1 MTSSSRRHDTLRL
14 WQHDARAAGEPLGEH
29 IARRLVADA
38 SLLPAVARAAGLEAL
53 APASLV
59 AATDFAHLPLS
70 DAVRHRVLPVHVDG
84 MRYVVLEDPF
94 DLAVRS
100 WCVAHRAASRMR
112 AAMTMPGVVMRTLE
126 DAERHERVLDTTGV
140 GDDAGGTA
148 RRVTEISRT
157 SIDGQSDAVVRLVDA
172 ALLDALRA
180 RASDIHVE
188 TAADGLAIRYRIDGV
203 LHLAG
208 RWPGQD
214 DAGQAISRLKVLAG
228 LDIGERR
235 VPQDGRF
242 RARIEGGD
250 VDFRVS
256 VMPSIHGE
264 DAVLRILDKRHRNAA
279 RSFTTL
285 GLDTRTVA
293 GIRAAL
299 AEPHGMLLV
308 TGPTGSGKSTT
319 LHTALAESDSGER
332 KLITIEDPIEYELPG
347 VLQIPVNEKKGL
359 TFARGLRSILRHDP
373 DTILV
378 GEIRD
383 GETATIAVQAALTGH
398 LVLSSLHANSAF
410 GVLERLLHMGLDP
423 VSVTEALRAI
433 VAQRLVRRVCE
444 ACAVHDAPPRD
455 ATAAMRLDAA
465 SIRHGRWRRGVGCE
479 ACRDTGYAGRIAVA
493 EWLKID
499 DAIAAALRHRA
510 PATELR
516 RIAREGGHVFMNDA
530 AVAAARAGATTLQE
544 VIRVFGIS

>member
-264 DAVLRILDKRHRNAA
+264 DAVLRAGLQADLKPFHPSIIVARASEPPQGKFLKFLRENADA
-279 RSFTTL
+279 EFCLLHVQGFAMFSVIEKSSGRWIGQTGPWKPEGWPGNEVGWAFHPSSWGNGYATEA
-285 GLDTRTVA
+285 TVA
-293 GIRAAL
+293 AVDWAFANLDWSEMIHCIAPANHASQAL
-299 AEPHGMLLV
+299 AQRIGSYKR
-308 TGPTGSGKSTT
+308 GPG
-319 LHTALAESDSGER
+319 R
-332 KLITIEDPIEYELPG
+332 LP
-347 VLQIPVNEKKGL
+347 PPFE
-359 TFARGLRSILRHDP
+359 
-373 DTILV
+373 
-378 GEIRD
+378 
-383 GETATIAVQAALTGH
+383 
-398 LVLSSLHANSAF
+398 
-410 GVLERLLHMGLDP
+410 
-423 VSVTEALRAI
+423 
-433 VAQRLVRRVCE
+433 
-444 ACAVHDAPPRD
+444 DAPVEIWTQTRE
-455 ATAAMRLDAA
+455 AWLA
-465 SIRHGRWRRGVGCE
+465 RRSE
-479 ACRDTGYAGRIAVA
+479 
-493 EWLKID
+493 
-499 DAIAAALRHRA
+499 
-510 PATELR
+510 
-516 RIAREGGHVFMNDA
+516 
-530 AVAAARAGATTLQE
+530 ARA
-544 VIRVFGIS
+544 

>member
-1 MTSSSRRHDTLRL
+1 
-14 WQHDARAAGEPLGEH
+14 
-29 IARRLVADA
+29 
-38 SLLPAVARAAGLEAL
+38 
-53 APASLV
+53 
-59 AATDFAHLPLS
+59 
-70 DAVRHRVLPVHVDG
+70 
-84 MRYVVLEDPF
+84 
-94 DLAVRS
+94 
-100 WCVAHRAASRMR
+100 
-112 AAMTMPGVVMRTLE
+112 MTMPGVVMRTLE

-285 GLDTRTVA
+285 GLDTRTVT